1 MKRIFTKLDNLQKIL
16 EKVIKNQE
24 IMKEEINSI
33 KGDVVILFYDQE
45 YLDVSRIF

>member
-33 KGDVVILFYDQE
+33 QGDVAILSYDQE